1 LQIAD
6 ESASQRFL
14 KELKS
19 CVSELEKLFR
29 ETFPRLEEPR
39 EITFD
44 GKIILIVNNIYEQE
58 QIDEIIMQSHGLR
71 KGTNNLE

>member
-1 LQIAD
+1 MW
-6 ESASQRFL
+6 QRFV

-19 CVSELEKLFR
+19 CVSELKKLFK

-44 GKIILIVNNIYEQE
+44 GKMILIVNNIYEQE
-58 QIDEIIMQSHGLR
+58 QIDGIIMDWEKER
-71 KGTNNLE
+71 VT